1 MAGAAWRVVVLG
13 ALLLVGAAA
22 RADDYPNHPVRV
34 IAPFPAGGGVDL
46 VTRLAADILSRKF
59 GQQFVVDNRP
69 GAGAN
74 LGAELLA
81 KAPPDGYTLGTM
93 TIGTHG
99 INPALYAHLPFDPVR
114 DFTPIALLITQPNAM
129 MVSPKLGV
137 HSVAEFVALAKAKP
151 GQLNFG
157 SSGNGTSLHLSG
169 ELLKQMAGINLV
181 HVPYKG
187 AAQAIPDLIAGRVQV
202 IFDNLVSVRGHIA
215 SGELLALAVTSRAR
229 WPLLPDVPTMEE
241 AGLPGFVVDSWYCLM
256 GPAGVPRERVLTLNG
271 ALHAGMTTP
280 EMTQRLL
287 EMGARPAVGTPEDLA
302 AHVDAEIKRWAP
314 IVKATGL
321 TID

>member
-1 MAGAAWRVVVLG
+1 MAGAAWRAACLA
-13 ALLLVGAAA
+13 ALLLFGAGA
-22 RADDYPNHPVRV
+22 RADDYPSRPVRV
-34 IAPFPAGGGVDL
+34 IAPFPPGGGVDV
-46 VTRLAADILSRKF
+46 VTRLAADLLSRQL

-81 KAPPDGYTLGTM
+81 KSAPDGYTIGTM

-99 INPALYAHLPFDPVR
+99 INPALYKHLPFDPVR
-114 DFTPIALLITQPNAM
+114 DFTPITLMITQPNAM
-129 MVSPKLGV
+129 MVSPELGAR
-137 HSVAEFVALAKAKP
+137 SVREFIALAKAKP

-169 ELLKQMAGINLV
+169 ELLRQIAGIDIV

-202 IFDNLVSVRGHIA
+202 IFDNLVTVRGHIA
-215 SGELLALAVTSRAR
+215 SGELLALAVTSRER
-229 WPLLPDVPTMEE
+229 WPLLPDIPTMEE
-241 AGLPGFVVDSWYCLM
+241 AGLPGFVVESWYAMM
-256 GPAGVPRERVLTLNG
+256 GPAGVPRERVLVLNRV
-271 ALHAGMTTP
+271 LRAGMTRP
-280 EMTQRLL
+280 DITQRLL
-287 EMGARPAVGTPEDLA
+287 EMGARPAVGTPEALA
-302 AHVDAEIKRWAP
+302 AHIDAEIARWAP
-314 IVKATGL
+314 VVKATGL

>member
-1 MAGAAWRVVVLG
+1 MTGAAWRAVGL
-13 ALLLVGAAA
+13 ATLLLVGVA

-34 IAPFPAGGGVDL
+34 IAPFPPGGGVDL
-46 VTRLAADILSRKF
+46 VTRLAADILGKHF

-74 LGAELLA
+74 LGADLLA
-81 KAPPDGYTLGTM
+81 KAPPDGYTIGTT
-93 TIGTHG
+93 TIGVHA
-99 INPALYAHLPFDPVR
+99 INPVLYKHLPFDPVR
-114 DFTPIALLITQPNAM
+114 DFTPITLLVTQPNAM

-137 HSVAEFVALAKAKP
+137 HSPAEFIALAKAKP

-169 ELLKQMAGINLV
+169 ELLKQMADINLV

-215 SGELLALAVTSRAR
+215 SGELLALAVTSRER

-241 AGLPGFVVDSWYCLM
+241 AGLPGFVVDSWYSLM
-256 GPAGVPRERVLTLNG
+256 GPAGVPRDRVLALNA
-271 ALHAGMTTP
+271 ALRAAWATP
-280 EMTQRLL
+280 EMTQRLQ
-287 EMGARPAVGTPEDLA
+287 EMGARPAAGTPEDLA

-314 IVKATGL
+314 VVKATGL

>member
-1 MAGAAWRVVVLG
+1 MAGAAWRAVCLL
-13 ALLLVGAAA
+13 ALLLVGGGA
-22 RADDYPNHPVRV
+22 RADDYPSRPMRV
-34 IAPFPAGGGVDL
+34 IAPFPPGGGVDL
-46 VTRLAADILSRKF
+46 VTRLAADVLSKQL

-157 SSGNGTSLHLSG
+157 TAGVGSLQHLAC
-169 ELLKQMAGINLV
+169 ELFRFQAGVDMV

-187 AAQAIPDLIAGRVQV
+187 GGPAMMDVAAGQAQMTMATIIQCLPMIHNKQLKPIG
-202 IFDNLVSVRGHIA
+202 IS
-215 SGELLALAVTSRAR
+215 ALKRSPV
-229 WPLLPDVPTMEE
+229 LPDVPTIDES
-241 AGLPGFVVDSWYCLM
+241 GLPGFVANNWWGVLA
-256 GPAGVPRERVLTLNG
+256 PAATPRAILDQ
-271 ALHAGMTTP
+271 LHDAINAILSSDET
-280 EMTQRLL
+280 R
-287 EMGARPAVGTPEDLA
+287 RRF
-302 AHVDAEIKRWAP
+302 DAEGATATPMTRDAFAGYITEETGKWAEVVKQADIKAE
-314 IVKATGL
+314 
-321 TID
+321 